1 MSGLRSL
8 LYCVNARIVKMLIE
22 NQTNSTWGRKKWSKK
37 IIGRQKIDRKFDLRR
52 FFDALLEQLDLV
64 IKGLIFYFL
73 QFVVE
78 TASLQSN
85 IRKVALI
92 NSKPIILCFGN
103 REPLHLLDTTA
114 DTIALSAISP
124 APKCYV
130 LLITS
135 GLMMNSHS

>member
-52 FFDALLEQLDLV
+52 FFDGLLDQLDLV

-73 QFVVE
+73 
-78 TASLQSN
+78 
-85 IRKVALI
+85 
-92 NSKPIILCFGN
+92 
-103 REPLHLLDTTA
+103 
-114 DTIALSAISP
+114 
-124 APKCYV
+124 
-130 LLITS
+130 
-135 GLMMNSHS
+135 